1 MDRYTGGRSY
11 GADQETGIQG
21 ILQGMYNG
29 RSVAG
34 VRQLDRSLATVQES
48 VWGLA
53 DWKESSSSA
62 GVWLI
67 GRRSW
72 GELVSAQ
79 KSVNCMHFI
88 EMILPG
94 YLSPEI

>member
-11 GADQETGIQG
+11 GADQETGTQG

-34 VRQLDRSLATVQES
+34 VRQLDRSLAAVQES

-53 DWKESSSSA
+53 D
-62 GVWLI
+62 
-67 GRRSW
+67 
-72 GELVSAQ
+72 
-79 KSVNCMHFI
+79 
-88 EMILPG
+88 
-94 YLSPEI
+94 

>member
-1 MDRYTGGRSY
+1 MDRYAGGRSY
-11 GADQETGIQG
+11 GADQETGTQG

-34 VRQLDRSLATVQES
+34 VRQLDRSLAAVQES

-53 DWKESSSSA
+53 DWQESNSSA

-72 GELVSAQ
+72 GSWFQLRRVSY
-79 KSVNCMHFI
+79 CIHFI

-94 YLSPEI
+94 YLSSEI